1 MLVVF
6 VVVGV
11 AVVVA
16 GVVVVANELLS
27 LSVSNTYNWMDLLDL
42 NYSIILTVSCS
53 CCCCS
58 CSCGR
63 GCRCGRNGALIN
75 LNIISVLL

>member
-6 VVVGV
+6 VVVV
-11 AVVVA
+11 VVVVVA

-53 CCCCS
+53 CWW
-58 CSCGR
+58 
-63 GCRCGRNGALIN
+63 
-75 LNIISVLL
+75 